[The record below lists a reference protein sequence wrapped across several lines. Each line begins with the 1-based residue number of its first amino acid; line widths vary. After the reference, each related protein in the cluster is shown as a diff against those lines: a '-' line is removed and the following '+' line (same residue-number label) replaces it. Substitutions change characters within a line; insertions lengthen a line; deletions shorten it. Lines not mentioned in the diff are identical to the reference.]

1 MRLAGAMQC
10 AGYLAPGGQQRQMG
24 VTADGISIG
33 MNSPWRTVVILVSV
47 LALALLVWAWLDGG
61 REPVREMAEPVA
73 VPHDA
78 GPESAK

>member
-1 MRLAGAMQC
+1 
-10 AGYLAPGGQQRQMG
+10 
-24 VTADGISIG
+24 